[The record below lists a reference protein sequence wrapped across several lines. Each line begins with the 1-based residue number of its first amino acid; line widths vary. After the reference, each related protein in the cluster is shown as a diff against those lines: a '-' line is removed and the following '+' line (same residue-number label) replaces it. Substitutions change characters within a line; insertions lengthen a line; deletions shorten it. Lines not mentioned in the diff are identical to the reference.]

1 MKVSTYFSLLW
12 CAGAESK
19 WPVLESYYAFQS
31 PVVQKVYLSLQVK
44 ESQWDSEKLTSV
56 FIHFEVIDIHPLNK
70 VLVVPEIIFVFLKCL
85 V

>member
-1 MKVSTYFSLLW
+1 MASSRVILCISVTSCTEGLLKSP
-12 CAGAESK
+12 SK
-19 WPVLESYYAFQS
+19 
-31 PVVQKVYLSLQVK
+31 
-44 ESQWDSEKLTSV
+44 SQGDSEKLTSV